1 MLRASARGQAF
12 AEMQAGST
20 GARDHRHMTQLADP
34 CDFPDESAGQPLDG
48 VRLKLSRAMEHLLRL
63 DDEIDEYRARE
74 PFKVLREVD
83 PGDARLRFGFFLTE
97 LPPAHL
103 SVVIGDIVNN
113 LRSSLDHLAWQLVI
127 ANGGTP
133 QTSPPTTQ
141 FPLHRSRTTSSGKLR
156 KIEIAGGV
164 APKALAAVESLQ
176 PYHRVQDPGKHPL
189 ALLAE
194 LSNIDKHRTLHTA
207 SMGNKD
213 IEVTLVRENGER
225 IRATAAEGPVRH
237 GDVLAI
243 FPLTFDDLHPLLD
256 ELTIEIRGSTFVSL
270 RDPGPWGDQPV
281 TLLLEGLLNYLRDSV
296 VSRFERFF

>member
-1 MLRASARGQAF
+1 M
-12 AEMQAGST
+12 
-20 GARDHRHMTQLADP
+20 
-34 CDFPDESAGQPLDG
+34 DG

-63 DDEIDEYRARE
+63 DDEIDEYRGRK
-74 PFKVLREVD
+74 PFTVLREVD

-133 QTSPPTTQ
+133 RTSPPTTQ
-141 FPLHRSRTTSSGKLR
+141 FPLHGSRTMSNGKLR
-156 KIEIAGGV
+156 KIEVAGGV
-164 APKALAAVESLQ
+164 APKALAVVESLQ

-207 SMGNKD
+207 TMGNRD
-213 IEVTLVRENGER
+213 IEVTLVRDDGER
-225 IRATAAEGPVRH
+225 IKGIAAEGPVRH
-237 GDVLAI
+237 RDVVAI
-243 FPLTFDDLHPLLD
+243 FPFTFDDLHPILA
-256 ELTIEIRGSTFVSL
+256 ELSIEIRGSNFISL

-281 TLLLEGLLNYLRDSV
+281 TLLLEGLLNYVTDSV